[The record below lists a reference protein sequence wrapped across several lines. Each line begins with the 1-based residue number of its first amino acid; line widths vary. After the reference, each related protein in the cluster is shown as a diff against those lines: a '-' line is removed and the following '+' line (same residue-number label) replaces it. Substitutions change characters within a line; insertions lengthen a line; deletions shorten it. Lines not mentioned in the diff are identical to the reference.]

1 MFRRTSLICSCPHF
15 RAKYIHIWCC
25 GQIMYY
31 CPTCVHVRLHYTYG
45 LLFIYTSSLFSDI
58 SNCYFPQCHSN
69 QWSCTRYIV
78 ILSLLFHILIL
89 LPFLPTSLSL
99 SLIAGGSYFMISR
112 NLGPEFGGAVGI
124 LFYLATTF
132 ASSLYVV
139 GAIEILL
146 VRI

>member
-1 MFRRTSLICSCPHF
+1 MVMYQVYCYIVSIISYPYSPSLP
-15 RAKYIHIWCC
+15 
-25 GQIMYY
+25 
-31 CPTCVHVRLHYTYG
+31 
-45 LLFIYTSSLFSDI
+45 SSLS
-58 SNCYFPQCHSN
+58 
-69 QWSCTRYIV
+69 
-78 ILSLLFHILIL
+78 LSLL
-89 LPFLPTSLSL
+89 PSSLSL